1 MTVRAA
7 LTTPP
12 AAPEGAVVAN
22 APAAADTAFGI
33 IVGGTPAGDVIV
45 MSQRAIALT
54 RAGVLVQALVIAG
67 LASLRR
73 TIALAGGRTLRLQ
86 DGIYR
91 VL

>member
-1 MTVRAA
+1 VTIRAA

-12 AAPEGAVVAN
+12 AAPEGASAAN
-22 APAAADTAFGI
+22 APAPAHTAFGT

-45 MSQRAIALT
+45 MSQRAIALV
-54 RAGVLVQALVIAG
+54 RAGLLAKALVIVG

-73 TIALAGGRTLRLQ
+73 TIVLAGGRTLRLQ
-86 DGIYR
+86 DGVYR